1 MLGIF
6 LLMFIFVAGLNILT
20 AYSQGS
26 IVTGPVMPP
35 FAKQENF
42 LDPKN
47 QTADYRLLADVLPTA
62 DPEQVARS
70 DITSERCRMVDASED
85 LMLNGTYAQRTN
97 NYLRTFPDSCSAPRH
112 EILLDFYNSK
122 KRKPVQDGAMTC

>member
-6 LLMFIFVAGLNILT
+6 LLLFIFVLGLNILMT
-20 AYSQGS
+20 YSS
-26 IVTGPVMPP
+26 SSTVSGPVLPP
-35 FAKQENF
+35 FMKQENF

-47 QTADYRLLADVLPTA
+47 QATDYRLLADFLPTA
-62 DPEQVARS
+62 NPEEMARS

-85 LMLNGTYAQRTN
+85 LMLEGSYAQRTN

-112 EILLDFYNSK
+112 EFLLDFYESK
-122 KRKPVQDGAMTC
+122 KQKPIQDGAMV